1 MIRFENVTKQYN
13 DKIAVDNISFDIAE
27 GEFFVLIGPSGSG
40 KTTTLKMINRLI
52 PLSKGYI
59 YFKEKPISDYKLDEM
74 RWDIGYVLQQIALFP
89 HMTIKENIS
98 QVPLMKKWSKD
109 KIDAQADRLLD
120 MVGLPSSEFKNRYPN
135 ELSGGQQQRV
145 GVVRAL
151 MADPPVILMDEP
163 FSALDPLSREKLQDD
178 LIRLQSEIHKT
189 IVFVTH
195 DISEALKLGDRIC
208 LMNEGH
214 IEQIGTPDSFIN
226 HPNNEFV
233 KSFIGENANHTTYVR
248 NYIESERNVVAS
260 AVIDANAP
268 SKEMFKLLS
277 QHDYLTVTEAGQ
289 TIGIISRD
297 NVFKQ
302 LSQEA
307 K

>member
-1 MIRFENVTKQYN
+1 MIRFENVTKQYGES
-13 DKIAVDNISFDIAE
+13 IAVDNISLEIKE
-27 GEFFVLIGPSGSG
+27 GEFFVIIGPSGSG

-52 PLSKGYI
+52 PLSQGYI
-59 YFKEKPISDYKLDEM
+59 YFKGKPVSDYKIDEM

-89 HMTIKENIS
+89 HMRIKENIS
-98 QVPLMKKWSKD
+98 QVPLMKQWNKA
-109 KIDAQADRLLD
+109 KIDAQADRLLN
-120 MVGLPSSEFKNRYPN
+120 MVGLPAEDFKHRYPD

-178 LIRLQSEIHKT
+178 LIQLQSEIHKT
-189 IVFVTH
+189 IIFVTH

-208 LMNEGH
+208 LMNKGR
-214 IEQIGTPDSFIN
+214 IEQIGTPESFIN
-226 HPNNEFV
+226 QPNNEFV
-233 KSFIGENANHTTYVR
+233 KSFMGDAINHTLYAR
-248 NYIESERNVVAS
+248 NLMDYTLNVPYTTTVE
-260 AVIDANAP
+260 ANATLHIVYDAL
-268 SKEMFKLLS
+268 SKHE
-277 QHDYLTVTEAGQ
+277 HIAVCEAGQ
-289 TIGIISRD
+289 KIGVISRD
-297 NVFKQ
+297 KVFAR

>member
-59 YFKEKPISDYKLDEM
+59 YFKDRPISDYKLDEM

-120 MVGLPSSEFKNRYPN
+120 MVGLPAAEFKNRYPS

-208 LMNEGH
+208 LMNEGR
-214 IEQIGTPDSFIN
+214 IEQIGTPESFIN

-233 KSFIGENANHTTYVR
+233 KSFIGDNANHVTYVR
-248 NYIESERNVVAS
+248 NYIESDRNVITTA
-260 AVIDANAP
+260 AIDANA
-268 SKEMFKLLS
+268 SAKEMFILLS
-277 QHDYLTVTEAGQ
+277 QHEYLTVTEAGQ
-289 TIGIISRD
+289 TIGVISRD

>member
-59 YFKEKPISDYKLDEM
+59 YFNDKPISGYKLDEM

-109 KIDAQADRLLD
+109 KIDAQVDRLLD
-120 MVGLPSSEFKNRYPN
+120 MVGLPAAEYKDRYPS

-226 HPNNEFV
+226 HPNNAFV
-233 KSFIGENANHTTYVR
+233 KSFIGDNANHTTYVR
-248 NYIESERNVVAS
+248 NYIESERNIVTTA
-260 AVIDANAP
+260 AIDANAP
-268 SKEMFKLLS
+268 AKEMFKLLS

-289 TIGIISRD
+289 TIGVISRD

>member
-1 MIRFENVTKQYN
+1 MIRFEGVTKQYN
-13 DKIAVDNISFDIAE
+13 DKKAVDNISFEIKE

-52 PLSKGYI
+52 PLSNGYI
-59 YFKEKPISDYKLDEM
+59 YFKDKPISEYKLDEM

-98 QVPLMKKWSKD
+98 QVPLMKQWPKQ
-109 KIDAQADRLLD
+109 KIDEQANRLLD
-120 MVGLPSSEFKNRYPN
+120 MVGLPADEFKDRFPS

-145 GVVRAL
+145 GVIRAL

-178 LIRLQSEIHKT
+178 LLRLQAEIHKT

-195 DISEALKLGDRIC
+195 DIKEALKLGDRIC
-208 LMNEGH
+208 LMNKGK
-214 IEQIGTPDSFIN
+214 IEQIGTPESFIN
-226 HPNNEFV
+226 QPKNAFVRDFMGDAVKDTLYARNLMDNNH
-233 KSFIGENANHTTYVR
+233 SCTGYP
-248 NYIESERNVVAS
+248 
-260 AVIDANAP
+260 IDANAP
-268 SKEMFKLLS
+268 SKEVFQLLS
-277 QHDYLTVTEAGQ
+277 QHEQLAVTEAGEIIG
-289 TIGIISRD
+289 TITRE
-297 NVFKQ
+297 NVFRF

-307 K
+307 NA